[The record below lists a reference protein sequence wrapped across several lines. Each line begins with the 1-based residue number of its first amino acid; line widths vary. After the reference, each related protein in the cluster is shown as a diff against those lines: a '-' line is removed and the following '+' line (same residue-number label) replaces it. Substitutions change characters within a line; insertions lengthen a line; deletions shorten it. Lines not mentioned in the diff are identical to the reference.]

1 MSVLLKKKNM
11 LLSKTNIEQ
20 KLSKARNKQNS
31 TVDARMKEVY
41 NILSNVD
48 DEFNRIEQNVT
59 TSKGIPNNNFNV
71 DNLESSKIYHIDEI
85 KQICIDYRLRFL
97 DTKYFKGTIPAEALS
112 KIKSLEKEHNLEIQG
127 FKIIAPSKL
136 FKLEDKDDPLLFAPI
151 GNGYHYLIHQWGND
165 LHPLRKLLMWPFKSI
180 VNLAILVLLMS
191 FITTMLIPDG
201 LFSKTNSNAQFWIL
215 NFFMFK
221 CIASVVIFYGFAM
234 GKNFNPAI
242 WNSKY
247 FNS

>member
-1 MSVLLKKKNM
+1 M

-20 KLSKARNKQNS
+20 KLSKARNKQILS
-31 TVDARMKEVY
+31 EDARMKEVY

-48 DEFNRIEQNVT
+48 DELERIEQNVI
-59 TSKGIPNNNFNV
+59 TSNGRPNNNFKVNIL
-71 DNLESSKIYHIDEI
+71 DCSKIYHVDEI

-97 DTKYFKGTIPAEALS
+97 DTKYFKGPIPAEALS

-165 LHPLRKLLMWPFKSI
+165 LHPFRKLLMWPFKSI

-191 FITTMLIPDG
+191 TITTMLIPDG